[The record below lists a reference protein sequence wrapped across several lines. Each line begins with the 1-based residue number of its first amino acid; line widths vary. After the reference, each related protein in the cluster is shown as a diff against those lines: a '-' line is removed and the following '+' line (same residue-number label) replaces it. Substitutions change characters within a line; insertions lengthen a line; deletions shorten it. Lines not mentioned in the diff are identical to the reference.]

1 MKGCDFEMNCTV
13 KFLMNYEFLL
23 GRQIYMKKIK
33 LIYTSDVHG
42 HILASDY
49 TTKQRASHGLSRL
62 STYLKSITEPFIYID
77 NGDILQGS
85 PFVDVSRNMESQN
98 PCASA
103 LNLLGARYVTLG
115 NHDFNYG
122 LDYLNSYLASLD
134 ATLLCANVLQA
145 GVPLGERF
153 SVQIIDG
160 IRVGFIGLVTAYVPQ
175 WEAPDHIEGLTF
187 LSAAQT
193 ALEII
198 QTHRHEVDAV
208 VVLYHGGFET
218 HPVTREPIGR
228 QTIENEA
235 MAIAAIEGVDVV
247 LTGHQHMPT
256 LIQQHPLLIQPA
268 VNGRQFGVVDIE
280 QRASGSFEFK
290 GELIDNTFLVDESF
304 EREFNELEAATQT
317 WLDEP
322 IGKVAL
328 DMTVNDPLTLR
339 STNHPL
345 TAFCHSL
352 QRRVSDAQISVV
364 SFPNQI
370 PGFHQNVTVRDLAA
384 TFIYDNTLCEL
395 KIRGDQLLL
404 AMEQTA
410 TYFEVHNNQLTVSEA
425 FLYPKVEHYNYDLYD
440 GLTYTIDVSKP
451 AGQRISSCMIQGRPL
466 NPDAFYNIVLNNYR
480 ANGGGDYE
488 MFQSAELIKNIDTT
502 LFQLAIDAIKSNASF
517 TNHLPL
523 TLQW

>member
-1 MKGCDFEMNCTV
+1 
-13 KFLMNYEFLL
+13 
-23 GRQIYMKKIK
+23 MKKIK
-33 LIYTSDVHG
+33 IIYTSDIHG

-49 TTKQRASHGLSRL
+49 ASKQRASLGLSRL
-62 STYLKSITEPFIYID
+62 SSYLKSMKDPYIYLD

-85 PFVDVSRNMESQN
+85 PFVDVSRKKAYKN
-98 PCASA
+98 PCATA
-103 LNLLGARYVTLG
+103 LNLLKARYVTLG

-122 LDYLNSYLASLD
+122 LEHLKNYTDSLD
-134 ATLLCANVLQA
+134 ATLLCANVFEA
-145 GVPLGERF
+145 GKALGETF
-153 SVQIIDG
+153 SIQTIDG

-175 WEAPDHIEGLTF
+175 WELPEHIKGLTF

-193 ALEII
+193 AKDIVAA
-198 QTHRHEVDAV
+198 HRHDVDVMV
-208 VVLYHGGFET
+208 VVYHGGFET
-218 HPVTREPIGR
+218 HPVTLEPMGR

-235 MAIAAIEGVDVV
+235 MAIASIEGVDVV

-268 VNGRQFGVVDIE
+268 VNGRQFGVVDIHQSE
-280 QRASGSFEFK
+280 EGQFSFK
-290 GELIDNTFLVDESF
+290 GELLDNTFAVDESF
-304 EREFNELEAATQT
+304 EREFRELEAATQQ

-322 IGKVAL
+322 IGEVRH
-328 DMTVNDPLTLR
+328 DMRVRDPLSLR

-352 QRRVSDAQISVV
+352 QRRVSDADISIV
-364 SFPNQI
+364 SFPNHI
-370 PGFHQNVTVRDLAA
+370 PGLHQHVTVRDLAA

-410 TYFEVHNNQLTVSEA
+410 AYFTIQDNQLKVSEA

-440 GLTYTIDVSKP
+440 GVDYTIDVAKP
-451 AGQRISSCMIQGRPL
+451 IGQRITSCMIQGRRL
-466 NPDAFYNIVLNNYR
+466 NPKQYYTVILNNYR
-480 ANGGGDYE
+480 ANGGGDYL

-502 LFQLAIDAIKSNASF
+502 LFQLAIDAITSKASV
-517 TNHLPL
+517 TNSSPL
-523 TLQW
+523 TLRW